1 MAFTADPL
9 RQKRPGFV
17 GLGKSNGDLS
27 AFPEEAGQPAMA
39 PKEGGKE
46 PPGDEQQAR
55 NQAQAP
61 AQR

>member
-9 RQKRPGFV
+9 RQKQPGFA
-17 GLGKSNGDLS
+17 GLGKSNGDLRGS
-27 AFPEEAGQPAMA
+27 AEEAGQPAMA